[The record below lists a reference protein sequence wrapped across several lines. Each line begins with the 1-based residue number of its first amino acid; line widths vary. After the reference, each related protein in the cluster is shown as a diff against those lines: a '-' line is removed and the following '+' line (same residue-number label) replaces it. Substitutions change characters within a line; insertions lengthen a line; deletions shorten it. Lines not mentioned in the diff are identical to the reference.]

1 MVLPL
6 FEKDAWTPARIEICI
21 TSLFIACLLIWT
33 IYLYTHMG
41 AYCFFRPDID
51 TIFACGYSDEKF
63 DRLGEGASAA
73 EVRRLLGE
81 PLAESH
87 DLDGA
92 TVWWYTAHGKCTWGN
107 FAWLGRAVRIRAG
120 VVVDKIKRVQYD

>member
-1 MVLPL
+1 MVMPL
-6 FEKDAWTPARIEICI
+6 FARDAWSAARIEIYI
-21 TSLFIACLLIWT
+21 TSLFIAFLLAWT

-51 TIFACGYSDEKF
+51 TFYAGGYSEDKF
-63 DRLGEGASAA
+63 DRVGEGAPTG

-81 PLAESH
+81 PLAESRE
-87 DLDGA
+87 LDGA